1 MKTLI
6 AIILASAAITSFA
19 ADAVVPA
26 KAAASAPAPAASAPA
41 KKVDAPAKA
50 ASATK

>member
-6 AIILASAAITSFA
+6 AIVLASAAITSFA

-26 KAAASAPAPAASAPA
+26 KAAASAPASAPA